1 MPPIRVLVVDDES
14 WARKRLTSLLKSA
27 PDFQVVGECA
37 DGEEAA
43 NAVMA
48 ESPDVV
54 FLDVQM
60 PGLNGFEAL
69 EAIEPARLPL
79 VVFVTAYDK
88 YAIQAFEIHAVD
100 YLLKPF
106 DEERFGKTLARLR
119 RESAMKDSLPDTTN
133 LQELLKVLR
142 KDRPYLRRLG
152 AKSGGRIVFL
162 RTEDVDW
169 IGATDN
175 YVTLHVGRDEHLIRA
190 TMNGI
195 EAKLDPEQFVRVHRS
210 TIVNLDRVKELQPW
224 FRGELVLVLKD
235 GTELTVGRIFRSR
248 LRQLLENKPSS

>member
-1 MPPIRVLVVDDES
+1 MTPIRVLVVDDES
-14 WARKRLTSLLKSA
+14 WARKRLTSLFKRT

-43 NAVMA
+43 NALLA
-48 ESPDVV
+48 ASPDVV

-60 PGLNGFEAL
+60 PGMNGFDAL
-69 EAIEPARLPL
+69 DAIEPARLPL

-106 DEERFGKTLARLR
+106 DEERFSKTLDRLR
-119 RESAMKDSLPDTTN
+119 LELATKDSRPDTMS
-133 LQELLKVLR
+133 LRELLNGLR
-142 KDRPYLRRLG
+142 KARPYLRRLG

-175 YVTLHVGRDEHLIRA
+175 YITLHVGMDEHLIRA

-210 TIVNLDRVKELQPW
+210 TIVNLDRVKELHPW

-235 GTELTVGRIFRSR
+235 GTRLAVGRNFRSR
-248 LRQLLENKPSS
+248 LRHLFENKPVS